1 MELNRLI
8 SIEEKIEMG
17 FIALA
22 KLEASGLSTSFEYEE
37 TIKVIND
44 CVREEKKLLASLSYE
59 DILSVRKQILKYC
72 NNKSVSLALGYLT
85 NASYYRLLNI
95 INSMLDSDSFL
106 YAMYLRYDLNQII
119 FSFLD
124 YLINNSTY
132 EEIRDE
138 LILYKYNLIFMNHL
152 SEEDFLVTHNISNIN
167 IESKSFK
174 TDCNPDL
181 IFVDKSILILEG
193 REHVDTLEK
202 YGDNLGE
209 NNNYFALVMISILEL
224 IARLVLSEE
233 EILQYLQNDFQYLI
247 EAESV
252 SLDVKNL
259 IQEMLN
265 ILERLKD
272 RIEAVR

>member
-1 MELNRLI
+1 M
-8 SIEEKIEMG
+8 S
-17 FIALA
+17 
-22 KLEASGLSTSFEYEE
+22 
-37 TIKVIND
+37 
-44 CVREEKKLLASLSYE
+44 
-59 DILSVRKQILKYC
+59 
-72 NNKSVSLALGYLT
+72 
-85 NASYYRLLNI
+85 
-95 INSMLDSDSFL
+95 
-106 YAMYLRYDLNQII
+106 
-119 FSFLD
+119 
-124 YLINNSTY
+124 
-132 EEIRDE
+132 
-138 LILYKYNLIFMNHL
+138 HL

-209 NNNYFALVMISILEL
+209 NNNFFALVMISILEL

-233 EILQYLQNDFQYLI
+233 EILQYLQNDFQYLMEDEDI
-247 EAESV
+247 

-265 ILERLKD
+265 ILEQLKE
-272 RIEAVR
+272 RIEVAR